1 MDPEATKTFHTLK
14 LHTHCGGGAYGDV
27 YFCEDISGRK
37 MAVKIVSKK
46 KLGDSWNQELRGVVN
61 YRKITENAPLLLQI
75 FHVEEDEE
83 TFFYTMEAADS
94 ASETE
99 YIPDTLAHRLQS
111 GPLPQADLLRILTG
125 VFQGIKLI
133 HEAGFTHRDIKPDNI
148 LFVKGV
154 PKLAD
159 IGLFSSLSATMT
171 QLAGTLDFIPPEERS
186 ADTPLHTDR
195 KSRQQ
200 NDLYAFGKV
209 IYCAVTG
216 ISPQEYPTL
225 PKNLPL
231 TQPLKF
237 FFRLAFSLCS
247 KDPEVRL
254 VSLDELE
261 REFHSIRR
269 KLLYGETVADQIQY
283 WLKYGSTHVKSHFYT
298 LARLAKNFWYA
309 LCSFILLGGGIVYYF
324 FVPEEPYDITKEK
337 VKKYVNEEYK
347 IYMDVPATWEI
358 ISLDALRRYQDRTKN
373 DVNPQINKEFI
384 DRMLTNNK
392 YGCDYIFCDFDK
404 TFQDNI
410 LVCATP
416 IPSQKSLDL
425 SEGEMRLVMQTH
437 LKMQLGYDNFKIF
450 RVRRLNHRG
459 YIAYYIDCAPKKDTR
474 QNIYWF
480 VREKDCIAFTLTC
493 KQKTYAKRNIE
504 FRSVLKTLK
513 IGK

>member
-61 YRKITENAPLLLQI
+61 YRKITENAPSLLQI

-94 ASETE
+94 ASDTE

-186 ADTPLHTDR
+186 ADSPLHTDR

-216 ISPQEYPTL
+216 MSPQEYPTL

-247 KDPEVRL
+247 KDPALRL
-254 VSLDELE
+254 NSMEKLS
-261 REFHSIRR
+261 REFADIER
-269 KLLYGETVADQIQY
+269 KLLYGESFKDRVSYAVQSTKQGLKGATVSF
-283 WLKYGSTHVKSHFYT
+283 WRLLKH
-298 LARLAKNFWYA
+298 RWYFI
-309 LCSFILLGGGIVYYF
+309 LFFILLGGGAAYWIWK
-324 FVPEEPYDITKEK
+324 PAEPYDITKEK
-337 VKKYVNEEYK
+337 TKQYTHTQQP
-347 IYMDVPATWEI
+347 ISMTVPIHWEI
-358 ISLDALRRYQDRTKN
+358 INPKFYQELTKEIADN
-373 DVNPQINKEFI
+373 IDPKRFTKKQIAAFK
-384 DRMLTNNK
+384 MLLSQK
-392 YGCDYIFCDFDK
+392 QEAIFCDMTPGFCDNIVIAVYPIPQSNIEKTSADEFRLMLKKEVEEKSGFKTTIFTCQKMTTAGYPAIFVDYSYLPKTRVLGYWIGSGDK
-404 TFQDNI
+404 TIMITMTAKDSTFLNRK
-410 LVCATP
+410 VEFN
-416 IPSQKSLDL
+416 S
-425 SEGEMRLVMQTH
+425 VM
-437 LKMQLGYDNFKIF
+437 
-450 RVRRLNHRG
+450 
-459 YIAYYIDCAPKKDTR
+459 
-474 QNIYWF
+474 
-480 VREKDCIAFTLTC
+480 
-493 KQKTYAKRNIE
+493 
-504 FRSVLKTLK
+504 KTLK